1 MRTGEQ
7 YLRSLQDGRTV
18 YVDGRVV
25 DDVSTHPAFRG
36 VTRSIAAMFDAAADP
51 QGDMTF
57 NSPESGGEA
66 NKAFMIPRSREDLSE
81 RRRAIS
87 AWAGITHGFV
97 GRGPDHVAASMAGF
111 ASAPEVFDRGE
122 RRYGENVSRYYRRL
136 LAEDLF
142 VTYTIVPPQIER
154 GTTAHGWEEE
164 LLQVG
169 VLEEG
174 ESGMVVRGSQML
186 GTGTAVSDEL
196 FVSCIKPLGPEDE
209 RYAVSFVIPVD
220 TPGVKV
226 YCRRPYAPSKP
237 SSFDYPLS
245 TRFDEPDA
253 LVVFDDVQVPWERV
267 FVYRDV
273 EAVRGQFFETPA
285 YVLGN
290 SQAQIRLIHK
300 TQFLAGIA
308 RKIAAMNG
316 IDKIPSVQ
324 EKLGELA
331 SVAAIVEGMVVAA
344 EADSVSHPSGAEL
357 PNPRFLYGAMGLQ
370 SELYP
375 RALGLLRELAGGGVI
390 QQPSSYRELL
400 NEETSGD
407 MARYLQS
414 RDESAEDRVKLFKL
428 AWDAVGS
435 EFAGRH
441 HQYEMFYAGAPFVVR
456 GYAYRNYG
464 YDEVV
469 REVDEFLS
477 SYDLSAELPTV
488 RA

>member
-1 MRTGEQ
+1 MRSGEH
-7 YLRSLQDGRTV
+7 YLQSLRDGRTV
-18 YVDGRVV
+18 YIDGKPVE
-25 DDVSTHPAFRG
+25 DVAAHPAFQG
-36 VTRSIAAMFDAAADP
+36 VTRSLAATFDTVADE
-51 QGDMTF
+51 QNALTF
-57 NSPESGGEA
+57 VSPESGGPA
-66 NKAFMIPRSREDLSE
+66 NKAFMIPRSREDLAS
-81 RRRAIS
+81 RRSAIS
-87 AWAGITHGFV
+87 AMASVSHGFV
-97 GRGPDHVAASMAGF
+97 GRGPDHVAAFMAGF

-122 RRYGENVSRYYRRL
+122 RSLGENVTRYYRKL
-136 LAEDLF
+136 LDEDLF
-142 VTYTIVPPQIER
+142 VTYTIIPPQIER

-164 LLQVG
+164 LLQAG
-169 VLEEG
+169 VLEES

-186 GTGTAVSDEL
+186 GTSTAVSDEL

-209 RYAVSFVIPVD
+209 RYAISFVIPVD
-220 TPGVKV
+220 TPGLKV
-226 YCRRPYAPSKP
+226 YCRRPYATSKP

-253 LVVFDDVQVPWERV
+253 LVVFDDVQVPWDRV

-285 YVLGN
+285 HVLGN

-300 TQFLAGIA
+300 IQFLAGIA

-316 IDKIPSVQ
+316 IDRIPSVQ

-344 EADSVSHPSGAEL
+344 EAESIDHPSGAEI

-375 RALGLLRELAGGGVI
+375 RALSLLRELAGGGVI
-390 QQPSSYRELL
+390 QQPSSYRELV

-414 RDESAEDRVKLFKL
+414 REESAEDRVKLFKL

-435 EFAGRH
+435 EFGSRH

-469 REVDEFLS
+469 REVEAFLA